1 MTKFEHAE
9 DYPTTVLL
17 IIDGWCD
24 VLRIR
29 HEHAFPCCRASFGC
43 RDHQPDDEPAPHK
56 AESRRRIGGQGWHAP
71 SSPNGAKAPL
81 DNNITFGPAI
91 DDAAIVAKPRPI
103 DQ

>member
-43 RDHQPDDEPAPHK
+43 RDHQPDDEPWGRFVVLVVFA
-56 AESRRRIGGQGWHAP
+56 AP
-71 SSPNGAKAPL
+71 SGAK
-81 DNNITFGPAI
+81 T
-91 DDAAIVAKPRPI
+91 AAL
-103 DQ
+103 